1 MARRRAI
8 YRIVD
13 HLPEKNL
20 TVRVLKALDFI
31 TPGEW
36 ENVVGFEE
44 TIKHVTGETDQALL
58 QQVGERAIALY
69 NDRSQ
74 GYRRAMRLYRTVDN
88 VDQALASAALINKVG
103 DKVDMLGFL
112 TKITPKADTAQTLD
126 LSLKLVGELAGF
138 CLVNGLPG
146 DSVGDFVK
154 SLGDYSKESLVR
166 MAALISVDGILP
178 LGPDFIQKI
187 DSTLSQTRP
196 RELSR
201 NRLYR
206 GISGFIPGR
215 SATSKLGFITEAFG
229 AARGWMGD
237 FVAKHDLTREKLLD
251 HFRGVVEFSDDKL
264 DYLAALLDLTTN
276 YYEHTGT
283 QSIARSLI
291 ERAVNEI

>member
-13 HLPEKNL
+13 DLPEKNI
-20 TVRVLKALDFI
+20 TVRVLQALDFV

-44 TIKHVTGETDQALL
+44 TIKHVTGETDQALI

-88 VDQALASAALINKVG
+88 VDQALASAALVNKVG

-146 DSVGDFVK
+146 DSIGDFVN
-154 SLGDYSKESLVR
+154 SLGQYSKDSLVR
-166 MAALISVDGILP
+166 MVALISIDGLLP
-178 LGPDFIQKI
+178 LGPDFIQKV
-187 DSTLSQTRP
+187 DATLSQTRP
-196 RELSR
+196 RELSK
-201 NRLYR
+201 NRLYKSL
-206 GISGFIPGR
+206 SGFIPGR
-215 SATSKLGFITEAFG
+215 TSTSKLGFVTQTFG
-229 AARGWMGD
+229 AARGWIDD
-237 FVAKHDLTREKLLD
+237 FVSKHDLTRGKILD
-251 HFRGVVEFSDDKL
+251 NFRGVVEFSDDKL
-264 DYLAALLDLTTN
+264 DYLAAFLDLTTN

-291 ERAVNEI
+291 ERAINEI